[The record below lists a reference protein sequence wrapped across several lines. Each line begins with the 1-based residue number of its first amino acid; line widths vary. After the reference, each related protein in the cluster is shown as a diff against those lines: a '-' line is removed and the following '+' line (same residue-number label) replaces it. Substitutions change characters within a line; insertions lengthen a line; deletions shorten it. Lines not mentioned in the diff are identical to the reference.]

1 MLEKKLPIHSGGCL
15 CGAVRYEVEG
25 PPLVVAHCHCNDCQR
40 GSGTGHSTGAM
51 FPADTMRLTGPVTE
65 FTVKSD
71 NGNQVT
77 RVFCPACGSPVLGR
91 NSGME
96 GYLTIALGTLDDS
109 SGFEPQVV
117 VFARSRKPWDIMDES
132 LPTFDAQPNWKP
144 GDAV

>member
-1 MLEKKLPIHSGGCL
+1 MLEKKSRNHSGGCL

-25 PPLVVAHCHCNDCQR
+25 RPLVVAHCHCKDCQR

-51 FPADTMRLTGPVTE
+51 FPADKMRLMGQVTE
-65 FTVKSD
+65 FKVKSD
-71 NGNQVT
+71 NGNEVT
-77 RVFCPACGSPVLGR
+77 RVFCPACGSPILGR

-96 GYLTIALGTLDDS
+96 GYLTIALGTVDDS

-117 VFARSRKPWDIMDES
+117 VFARNRKPWDIMDES
-132 LPTFDAQPNWKP
+132 LPTFEAQPNWKP